1 MTHLLIWLLAYP
13 LVAAA
18 STAIHAQA
26 TDTDPGRHNAGHAV
40 VYFTG
45 TLIILGMY
53 YV

>member
-1 MTHLLIWLLAYP
+1 MTHLLIWLLTYP

-26 TDTDPGRHNAGHAV
+26 TDTNPGRHNTGHAV
-40 VYFTG
+40 VYFSG
-45 TLIILGMY
+45 TLILLTLH